1 MVPAVAVK
9 FAEVAPDATVTE
21 AGTVNADKLL
31 ERETAI
37 PPLPAAPDKVTEHVD
52 VPPGFKLVGAHD
64 TRLTLIGATSRI
76 DAVCELLL

>member
-37 PPLPAAPDKVTEHVD
+37 PPLPAAPDNVTEHVD
-52 VPPGFKLVGAHD
+52 VSPEFRLFGLHD
-64 TRLTLIGATSRI
+64 TWLTTVVATSEM
-76 DAVCELLL
+76 DAVCELVL

>member
-21 AGTVNADKLL
+21 AGTVNADTLL

-52 VPPGFKLVGAHD
+52 VPP
-64 TRLTLIGATSRI
+64 
-76 DAVCELLL
+76 